1 MKKTISKINIFL
13 KASMEINRKRG
24 KYICHVS
31 VSYPDVFLT
40 KFSRLFIETFV
51 FHFQSFVIK
60 NIKHNYYKHNG
71 RRKARETTF
80 FKKHKEENKNEI
92 VNEEVQREKLE
103 PRHVEEF

>member
-31 VSYPDVFLT
+31 VSYPGVFLT
-40 KFSRLFIETFV
+40 EFSRLFIETFE
-51 FHFQSFVIK
+51 FHFQSLVIK

-71 RRKARETTF
+71 RKKARETTS
-80 FKKHKEENKNEI
+80 FKK
-92 VNEEVQREKLE
+92 QRRKQERDSK
-103 PRHVEEF
+103 